1 MSGLLSDSVSSAC
14 RSAARSPH
22 LSWFPG
28 LGALARHV
36 ACLAAV
42 EAVPAATAAATAARL
57 SGFLWLSAV
66 ARHVSRLPAV
76 EAVSAAAA
84 ATAARLS
91 GLPWLLALTGHVS
104 GLAAVEA
111 AAAAAAATTAASP
124 AVGPPALLAP
134 ADSDLPAA
142 ELRAVQVLDGL
153 LGVLLVVEVDKG
165 EAALYGC

>member
-22 LSWFPG
+22 LSGFPG

-36 ACLAAV
+36 ASLAAV
-42 EAVPAATAAATAARL
+42 EAVPAATAAATARL
-57 SGFLWLSAV
+57 SGFLRLSAV

-111 AAAAAAATTAASP
+111 AAAAATATAAASP